1 MSKKL
6 NNDQVEALAKVANV
20 ELGISG
26 QDLGKAVAKLTNLT
40 PNVFFTDI
48 IDTLNL
54 QDNPFGVFI
63 KNDVLYGNR
72 VRFVSTGIISSQEW
86 AQGNYTPDLMG
97 SKVAPDFEDF
107 STSLL
112 KSAYP
117 LIYNEPEMTNY
128 FKDYNN
134 LTQFMNQ
141 VRAVNNQSYKVELI
155 NMFLYVFGNSTVD
168 LPAYMKTELD
178 KTTAKMLNVQNLG
191 EQNDMKAVFKE
202 IVKLANK
209 MGGKGVSANKNYNIG
224 FANGTTTDSKINRSV
239 PSQDLVLVISRDDLI
254 DLSQEI
260 STIYHQSFYQG
271 ENKFYQVIE
280 ADIPKGTAW
289 LLDKETVRFNPKLQR
304 TTSEQWMD
312 LSITITGNVWTHA
325 GVFKYGNGVKIT
337 YTMKEA

>member
-1 MSKKL
+1 MNTTKL
-6 NNDQVEALAKVANV
+6 NNEQVEALAKVAGVKN
-20 ELGISG
+20 GILG
-26 QDLGKAVAKLTNLT
+26 QDLGKAISKLTNLT

-48 IDTLNL
+48 LDTLNL
-54 QDNPFGVFI
+54 EENPFDVFI
-63 KNDVLYGNR
+63 KNDVMFGNK
-72 VRFVSTGIISSQEW
+72 VRYVSTGIISSQEYK
-86 AQGNYTPDLMG
+86 QGNYTPDLMG
-97 SKVAPDFEDF
+97 SKVAPDYEDF
-107 STSLL
+107 STSFI

-141 VRAVNNQSYKVELI
+141 VRAVNNQSYRVELI
-155 NMFLYVFGNSTVD
+155 NMFLYLFGNSTVD
-168 LPAYMKTELD
+168 LPVYMKTELD
-178 KTTAKMLNVQNLG
+178 KTTTKMLNVQDLG
-191 EQNDMKAVFKE
+191 SQADMKAVFKE

-209 MGGKGVSANKNYNIG
+209 MGGKGIPANKDYNIG
-224 FANGTTTDSKINRSV
+224 FAKGTTTNSKINRSV
-239 PSQDLVLVISRDDLI
+239 PSQDLVLIISRDDLI

-271 ENKFYQVIE
+271 ENKFYKVIE

-289 LLDKETVRFNPKLQR
+289 LVDKETIRFNPKLQR

-312 LSITITGNVWTHA
+312 LSITMTSNIWTFA

-337 YTMKEA
+337 YSI